1 MYMTSIAPY
10 LSAASTLIGMLVFLG
25 IVWWAWSKHRQ
36 AANDESANLP
46 FALKDEFE
54 GTSHE

>member
-1 MYMTSIAPY
+1 MLSIKSY

-25 IVWWAWSKHRQ
+25 IVWWAWSKQRQ
-36 AANDESANLP
+36 SANNESANLP

-54 GTSHE
+54 GISDE